1 MGKNKKIKLYKK
13 KTTNKNNIRWILAI
27 IFWTLII
34 SFAINSFTELLIP
47 RVNIFYA
54 IILLLFIIFIGV
66 FFDIIG
72 VAVTAADEEPFHSLA
87 SRKVKGASWAVYLIR
102 NADRV
107 SNFCNDVIGD
117 IVGIISGATGAV
129 IAANL
134 SVYIIYMNKSL
145 IALIISSIIAALT
158 IGGKAIGKNF
168 AFTQANNIVF
178 YLGRFLEVV
187 LKRKKIKRKR
197 GKDNGGDRKGKLS

>member
-1 MGKNKKIKLYKK
+1 MGQNKKIKLYKK
-13 KTTNKNNIRWILAI
+13 KTHGKNNLKWFFII

-34 SFAINSFTELLIP
+34 SFSINSFTELLIP
-47 RVNIFYA
+47 RVNTLSA

-87 SRKVKGASWAVYLIR
+87 SRKVKGATWAVYLIR

-117 IVGIISGATGAV
+117 IVGIISGATGAA
-129 IAANL
+129 IATNL
-134 SVYIIYMNKSL
+134 SAYKFSINKPL
-145 IALIISSIIAALT
+145 IALIISSMIASLT
-158 IGGKAIGKNF
+158 IGGKALGKNF
-168 AFTQANNIVF
+168 AFTQANNIVY
-178 YLGRFLEVV
+178 YLGRFLEGI
-187 LKRKKIKRKR
+187 LKGKKFKRKR
-197 GKDNGGDRKGKLS
+197 GKDNGGDRKSKLS